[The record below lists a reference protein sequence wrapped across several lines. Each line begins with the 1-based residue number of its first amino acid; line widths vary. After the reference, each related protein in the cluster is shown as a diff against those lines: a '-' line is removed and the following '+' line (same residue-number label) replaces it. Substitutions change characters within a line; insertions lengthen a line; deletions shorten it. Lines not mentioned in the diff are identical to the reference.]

1 MKELSQ
7 KIEQLVKMAVEK
19 QEIAGANILVIQ
31 DVMQTFRQRRSMN
44 GIRLQDCIP

>member
-31 DVMQTFRQRRSMN
+31 DGKEQ
-44 GIRLQDCIP
+44 